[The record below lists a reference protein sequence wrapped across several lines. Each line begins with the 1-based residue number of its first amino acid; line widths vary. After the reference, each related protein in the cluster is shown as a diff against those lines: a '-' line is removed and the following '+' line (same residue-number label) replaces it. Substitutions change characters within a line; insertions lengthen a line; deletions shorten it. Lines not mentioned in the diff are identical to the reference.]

1 MVMNIFTLVPKNY
14 KNISRSPKNIYR
26 LAKYFIARAFGSED
40 YVPFL
45 IISRSRTGST
55 LLMTSLNSHPNIM
68 CLGERLN
75 FLRRNEKSR
84 KRNPAS
90 IIKNFYSKQPR
101 YTKAA
106 GFKLFYSHPNDASE
120 SEREAIWAQLAA
132 IDNLKIVNLR
142 RENVLRALISKE
154 LAAQSGEYFSTN
166 KSNGS
171 KSSKKIEFKPE
182 KLHEELDKNEHRQKT
197 CLDRFNHCKKLEITY
212 EQLVSN
218 PSETHQALCDFLNV
232 DQVSLS
238 SDLKKQNPEP
248 IKEILTNYTELEE
261 YFSGT
266 AYSSFFKE

>member
-1 MVMNIFTLVPKNY
+1 MNIFTLVPKNY

-45 IISRSRTGST
+45 IISRSRAGST

-142 RENVLRALISKE
+142 RQNVLRALVSKE
-154 LAAQSGEYFSTN
+154 IAAQSGEYFSTK

-182 KLHEELDKNEHRQKT
+182 KLHVELDKNEHREKT
-197 CLDRFNHCKKLEITY
+197 CLNRFNHCEKLEITY

-218 PSETHQALCDFLNV
+218 PGETHQALCDFLNV

>member
-1 MVMNIFTLVPKNY
+1 M
-14 KNISRSPKNIYR
+14 
-26 LAKYFIARAFGSED
+26 
-40 YVPFL
+40 PFL

-84 KRNPAS
+84 RRNPVS
-90 IIKNFYSKQPR
+90 IIKNIYGKQPG

-132 IDNLKIVNLR
+132 IDGLKIINLR
-142 RENVLRALISKE
+142 RKNVVRALISKE
-154 LAAQSGEYFSTN
+154 IAAQSGEYFSTKKSDGP
-166 KSNGS
+166 KSN
-171 KSSKKIEFKPE
+171 KKIEFRPE
-182 KLHEELDKNEHRQKT
+182 KLHEELGKNEHREKT
-197 CLDRFNHCKKLEITY
+197 CLSRFNHCEKLEITY

-218 PSETHQALCDFLNV
+218 PSETHQALCEFLNV
-232 DQVSLS
+232 DQVCLS

-248 IKEILTNYTELEE
+248 IKEILTNYVELEE
-261 YFSGT
+261 YFSDT
-266 AYSSFFKE
+266 EYSHFFQE